1 MAAELKLIAAAIGPP
16 GASPDWAAVVEQ
28 RNSKAESEPAAIALL
43 QTIWQQVA
51 PQLAEL
57 VAAMGIRQGRRE
69 DVLQDVWLT
78 AFQKFPADCDADG
91 LRRWLVR
98 VAVNRCHLEQRRAG
112 RWRAVWQS
120 LAERF
125 SGRAEL
131 AISPEADAS
140 DVRRLVR
147 QALKRLEPEMRS
159 LLILRY
165 FLEFDSTEIGRI
177 LDMPD
182 STVRGRLRE
191 ARRRLAGELKRAGF
205 DYDR

>member
-98 VAVNRCHLEQRRAG
+98 VAVNRCPFGTTPRGPLASRLAKFGRAVFGPRGIGDIARSRRERRATA
-112 RWRAVWQS
+112 RA
-120 LAERF
+120 
-125 SGRAEL
+125 
-131 AISPEADAS
+131 AS
-140 DVRRLVR
+140 A
-147 QALKRLEPEMRS
+147 QTA
-159 LLILRY
+159 
-165 FLEFDSTEIGRI
+165 
-177 LDMPD
+177 
-182 STVRGRLRE
+182 
-191 ARRRLAGELKRAGF
+191 RAGDAVAIDPAIFFGIRF
-205 DYDR
+205 DGNWKNFGHARFNGPRPAARSAPPLGRRTETRGF